1 MKKCLLSILAGALL
15 IVSCQNYDDQFDD
28 LNSQITALA
37 SQVAG
42 LSKVQSDLTALQGTV
57 SSLQGNIASSVD
69 TALASGLAGINAA
82 VDNLQSQIDGIAS
95 SEEVAAIQTDVTAA
109 QADLT
114 ELLNNSNVFTGDL
127 TVTTA
132 SQLNAALAYGTKI
145 AIVNGNVDFQVDASM
160 NIDSVQKVI
169 GRLGT
174 VVKDFSYVAASSSV
188 SAVTFDNITGV
199 TSLTIKQAGDYSF
212 KGLESAT
219 NVFLNDGFKSKVKII
234 HFGALKTVTMFTTV
248 TSTGSD
254 DHAIIFPKVTEL
266 HLTALQ
272 RYAGTSSGNPLK
284 LHIDEG
290 TSSAATVIAMGALE
304 DKDASGKQADLN
316 LSIEGPN
323 SVAITKITDGTI
335 KLRNVITAS
344 VNGFTGGLTIM
355 DGVQNFSADNVT
367 SLTHAAANDL
377 KTLDITGVVDP
388 DTAAAS
394 QAAGLPAISFTT
406 GNNGDIETIKIRG
419 AIKSFN
425 SDNAGS
431 LTSVD
436 LAGADVGGAVTLT
449 SNTDLT
455 TLDVTGTKM
464 SAIDIDTNADLEAI
478 NLNGTF
484 RAAIGATAIDGEVDI
499 TGNTSLAA
507 VTLGMAGLENLEITN
522 NDDLVTIASTLTTVG
537 ATGTPELLIYDND
550 FIATAVTDDEE
561 AVGITSEEGK
571 ANDAGT
577 YTTVSGMETM
587 KTYIDAVMGTT
598 GGTAQVY
605 WDSVESYKTEAGVET
620 SDYVYSA
627 ATIAATKQLW
637 IAKKEADNSVAGSGA
652 TKAKQAWTVDAV
664 SSGNLLRLVNNATEV
679 FAGGAGETYVV
690 NTGSSLTL
698 SGNQT
703 LDLASVLNAQHV
715 TRATAT
721 EATLTAIAGGN
732 YSTTV
737 TIETLSATL
746 GASGTVT
753 GERYTTSAARTGASS
768 AVTIAGYNA
777 ANFMDA
783 DDYVTLTVGSNSV
796 TATGQGTGALA
807 QAVAAAWLAKY
818 GVAGTASSS
827 SNATVTATDAGVITV
842 RGYDH
847 SGGASTG
854 VAMAVTAS
862 GTAGTGNAAEGV
874 EYTIGATR
882 SAGDNNLVS
891 TALIVMLES
900 NVAGTVLNKLVSAAL
915 TGSSTIAALT
925 TSALANSAAA
935 SEKTGWR
942 AAHEDAPDARN
953 AEDTVGGTASSA
965 VTFTRTH
972 WFN

>member
-69 TALASGLAGINAA
+69 SALASGLAGINAA

-95 SEEVAAIQTDVTAA
+95 SEEVAAIQSDVTAA
-109 QADLT
+109 QSDLT

-174 VVKDFSYVAASSSV
+174 VVKDLSYVAATSSV
-188 SAVTFDNITGV
+188 SPVTFDNITGV

-234 HFGALKTVTMFTTV
+234 HFGALKTVTKFTTV

-266 HLTALQ
+266 HLTSLA

-290 TSSAATVIAMGALE
+290 TNSAPTVIAMGALE
-304 DKDASGKQADLN
+304 DKDASGKQSDLN

-335 KLRNVITAS
+335 KVRNVITAS
-344 VNGFTGGLTIM
+344 VNGFTGGLTVM

-367 SLTHAAANDL
+367 SLVHSSANDL

-394 QAAGLPAISFTT
+394 QAAGLPAINFDT

-419 AIKSFN
+419 AVKSVTAK
-425 SDNAGS
+425 SAGS

-436 LAGADVGGAVTLT
+436 LAGADVGGVVDLEG
-449 SNTDLT
+449 NTDLV
-455 TLDVTGTKM
+455 TLDITGTKM
-464 SAIDIDTNADLEAI
+464 SGVDIDTNADLESI

-484 RAAIGATAIDGEVDI
+484 RAAIGGTAIDGSITVKDNSSLTSLTVGMAGTENLTI
-499 TGNTSLAA
+499 TGN
-507 VTLGMAGLENLEITN
+507 
-522 NDDLVTIASTLTTVG
+522 DDLTTIASTLTTVG
-537 ATGTPELLIYDND
+537 ATGKPAVAIYDND

-561 AVGITSEEGK
+561 AVGITSVEGK

-577 YTTVSGMETM
+577 YTTASGMETM
-587 KTYIDAVMGTT
+587 KTYLDAVMGTSA
-598 GGTAQVY
+598 GTAQVY
-605 WDSVESYKTEAGVET
+605 WDSVESYKTEAGTET
-620 SDYVYSA
+620 NDYVYNS
-627 ATIAATKQLW
+627 ATIATTKQLW
-637 IAKKEADNSVAGSGA
+637 IVKKEADNSVGALGLKKAKYAWMVIPVA
-652 TKAKQAWTVDAV
+652 TKWVK
-664 SSGNLLRLVNNATEV
+664 LVNNSTQI
-679 FAGGAGETYVV
+679 FAGGTGETYVS
-690 NTGSSLTL
+690 NAA
-698 SGNQT
+698 GNYMALAGNKT
-703 LDLASVLNAQHV
+703 LDLASILNSSHQ

-721 EATLTAIAGGN
+721 EATLTAALGGAQTIN
-732 YSTTV
+732 VTLATV
-737 TIETLSATL
+737 SNSG

-753 GERYTTSAARTGASS
+753 GERYTTGAAKIVATS
-768 AVTIAGYNA
+768 NA
-777 ANFMDA
+777 AQGVALLDA
-783 DDYVTLTVGSNSV
+783 DDYVTFTVGSNSV
-796 TATGQGTGALA
+796 TATANATGTLA
-807 QAVAAAWLAKY
+807 VAIAAAWTAKY
-818 GVAGTASSS
+818 GINGTASASH
-827 SNATVTATDAGVITV
+827 NASVTGNTAGVVSVLTPSHTLATDAP
-842 RGYDH
+842 
-847 SGGASTG
+847 A

-862 GTAGTGNAAEGV
+862 GTYGTSAEGLDWKIGS
-874 EYTIGATR
+874 TISSADNTAT
-882 SAGDNNLVS
+882 SNNI
-891 TALIVMLES
+891 IVMMES
-900 NVAGTVLNKLVSAAL
+900 NSGGTLLNKLVGTTLVGSA
-915 TGSSTIAALT
+915 TIAQLT
-925 TSALANSAAA
+925 TTVRSNSVNALEKKFGQAAA
-935 SEKTGWR
+935 YD
-942 AAHEDAPDARN
+942 AASARLPEDA
-953 AEDTVGGTASSA
+953 VGGTASSA